1 MKNKGLRA
9 IGKALIV
16 VLALIT
22 IAFGFQV
29 TKVNLAET
37 KSPTRQTQLT
47 RILRALAKPDIFTR
61 DTTDLIVE
69 LPVVIPCGAEQP
81 APADTSKPYLVM
93 EPACAEPRATVTV
106 KGYNLPPNAKGPL
119 AFVPPSNVT
128 LGLANIETDA
138 NGYFEAQ
145 VKLPNRPDTTVQTI
159 RLTTRTPSGAPKF
172 SRSAIE
178 TWDKIV
184 ETIFLA
190 LLATII
196 GTLFAVPV
204 SFLAARNLMEKV
216 NSPLISVAL
225 NLILIPLGAFLGIR
239 LAALLKGLLTL
250 PAANWVIALPGLIVV
265 LAAAF
270 FILTKGMPAVDKEK
284 AKYIKRAFEM
294 YSTGEYPLA
303 QIRKIINS
311 LGLVGKKGKM
321 LSVSNYQYMLKNK
334 IYYGMIEYNGELY
347 DGKHEP
353 IITKKLFDSV
363 QEVMANKS
371 KPKSPKLKPY
381 IFRGFFRCG
390 ECGCFITTETQKG
403 HNYLRCTKRKNPCS
417 QRYAREDAITSQIK
431 EEIKKVSLS
440 SSWANASINYFE
452 NEKMKIAQA
461 ESSFAQ
467 KARDELV
474 EIETKL
480 DRLLDLQLD
489 GNLSQAEYTAKKHK
503 LILAKK
509 DLEEKISAFGRKS
522 NNRFELAIAFLKDAN
537 QAEKYAQQEN
547 PERIRDFLKK
557 IGSNFR
563 IADRT
568 LVLDFKNAFKIAEK
582 YHAEALCAEAVSY
595 DFTKSENWR
604 RGRDSNPGTGFTQLT
619 H

>member
-1 MKNKGLRA
+1 MDNINLQTKKIFLYARKSTDEPERQVLSIEAQMFELREFAKKENLNIVREFVESKTAKEPGREIFNDMVASIEKNEAEGILAWHPDRLA
-9 IGKALIV
+9 RNSIDGGRIIYLVDTGK
-16 VLALIT
+16 IT
-22 IAFGFQV
+22 TLKFPTFWFDPTPQGKFMLSIAFGQSKYYV
-29 TKVNLAET
+29 DNLSENI
-37 KSPTRQTQLT
+37 KRGIRQK
-47 RILRALAKPDIFTR
+47 LRNGIW
-61 DTTDLIVE
+61 
-69 LPVVIPCGAEQP
+69 P
-81 APADTSKPYLVM
+81 AWA
-93 EPACAEPRATVTV
+93 
-106 KGYNLPPNAKGPL
+106 
-119 AFVPPSNVT
+119 
-128 LGLANIETDA
+128 
-138 NGYFEAQ
+138 
-145 VKLPNRPDTTVQTI
+145 
-159 RLTTRTPSGAPKF
+159 
-172 SRSAIE
+172 
-178 TWDKIV
+178 
-184 ETIFLA
+184 
-190 LLATII
+190 
-196 GTLFAVPV
+196 
-204 SFLAARNLMEKV
+204 
-216 NSPLISVAL
+216 
-225 NLILIPLGAFLGIR
+225 PLGYVNDKNARCI
-239 LAALLKGLLTL
+239 
-250 PAANWVIALPGLIVV
+250 
-265 LAAAF
+265 
-270 FILTKGMPAVDKEK
+270 AVDKEK

-311 LGLVGKKGKM
+311 LGLVGKKGKK

-381 IFRGFFRCG
+381 VYRGFFRCG

-440 SSWANASINYFE
+440 SAWANATIAEFE
-452 NEKMKIAQA
+452 KEKIKLAQA

-467 KARDELV
+467 KARNELV
-474 EIETKL
+474 EIEVKL

-489 GNLSQAEYTAKKHK
+489 GSLSQTEYATKKHK

-522 NNRFELAIAFLKDAN
+522 NNRFELAIAFLKEAN

-563 IADRT
+563 IAERT
-568 LVLDFKNAFKIAEK
+568 LSFPLKNAWILAGK
-582 YHAEALCAEAVSY
+582 YHAEAQRAEATSY
-595 DFTKSENWR
+595 DFSESTNWR
-604 RGRDSNPGTGFTQLT
+604 RRKDSNLRGSFPPNILAGCCLKPLGHASVIPCHRIIFCGRIPVPIEEII
-619 H
+619 